1 MQEAKNTAR
10 ALVRIGYDGS
20 VHKFF
25 RGPKAEERFENELRV
40 LRYLERRE
48 CDFVPRVLAY
58 DREKLELVTSNCG
71 ARVEHLSD
79 QRRKELFAELE
90 QFGVRH
96 DDPEVRNV
104 TYRAKDGRFCVID
117 FEFAEILDQP
127 AAAVDAEGVQYEA
140 TAATGVQGLRWSG
153 MTDIGRFRT
162 NNEDRFLTIAF
173 SAADFYYLG
182 ATGEASIDDRDFV
195 FAVSDGM
202 GGERSGEFASK
213 LTVDQVVRLL
223 PVRFSLAPARQK
235 AGIRERL
242 GEVFQGV
249 HRQLTAIGRSYEKG
263 RNMGATLSLAWIVG
277 GTLYF
282 GHVGDGRIY
291 HLPASGG
298 MQQLTIDHTH
308 VGWLRRSGQIN
319 EREARMHP
327 RKNVL
332 AMSLGAGTQYLDPQ
346 FGEIALN
353 PGDRIVL
360 CTDGVTDGLWDRGI
374 EEIVRMSPDGAFPP
388 QPPGMRLV
396 RTAVAESGRD
406 NATAIVLEAF

>member
-25 RGPKAEERFENELRV
+25 RGPNADERFENELRV
-40 LRYLERRE
+40 LRYLERRACE
-48 CDFVPRVLAY
+48 FVPRVLAY

-71 ARVEHLSD
+71 ARVEHLGD
-79 QRRKELFAELE
+79 ERKKELFAELE
-90 QFGVRH
+90 KYGVRH

-127 AAAVDAEGVQYEA
+127 ATAVDADGPTYEA
-140 TAATGVQGLRWSG
+140 SSSTTVKGLRWSG
-153 MTDIGRFRT
+153 MTDIGKYRK

-173 SAADFYYLG
+173 SKSDFYYLG
-182 ATGEASIDDRDFV
+182 ATGEAAIDDRDFV

-242 GEVFQGV
+242 SEVFQGV
-249 HRQLTAIGRSYEKG
+249 HRQLTTIGRSYADG
-263 RNMGATLSLAWIVG
+263 RNMGATLSLAWVVG

-298 MQQLTIDHTH
+298 MTQLTIDHTH

-319 EREARMHP
+319 EREARLHP

-346 FGEIALN
+346 LGEVALA
-353 PGDRIVL
+353 PGDRVVL

-374 EEIVRMSPDGAFPP
+374 EEIARMPPDGEFPP
-388 QPPGMRLV
+388 QPPGVRLV

-406 NATAIVLEAF
+406 NATAIVLEVF